1 MLKKI
6 LKNVSVLYVDK
17 TLNILKRIANN
28 SQGKRMKN
36 EGAAE
41 TLNEMFCNQHTLSKV
56 HGEVWSDVQSQQVC
70 HKTSR
75 EVTVCDFNS
84 NEYVTTKVP
93 EAFIFLLLCVCA
105 RVVKK

>member
-41 TLNEMFCNQHTLSKV
+41 TLNEMFCN
-56 HGEVWSDVQSQQVC
+56 
-70 HKTSR
+70 
-75 EVTVCDFNS
+75 
-84 NEYVTTKVP
+84 
-93 EAFIFLLLCVCA
+93 
-105 RVVKK
+105 